1 MRLCLCRVIVDSMSA
16 TLEPVTVRPAYSA
29 DDPALRQLAALDC
42 AAVPPAPLLL
52 AEVDGEL
59 RAALSLWDGAVIA
72 DPFHPTIA
80 LVELLRARAETQHA
94 GRPRRVAWRRHRV
107 SLA

>member
-1 MRLCLCRVIVDSMSA
+1 MTA
-16 TLEPVTVRPAYSA
+16 TLEPVTVRPAYA
-29 DDPALRQLAALDC
+29 DDDPALRRLAALDS
-42 AAVPPAPLLL
+42 AALPPAPLLL

-59 RAALSLWDGAVIA
+59 RAALSLGDATVIA

-80 LVELLRARAETQHA
+80 LIELLQARAASQRA
-94 GRPRRVAWRRHRV
+94 ARPRHVIWRRHRL

>member
-1 MRLCLCRVIVDSMSA
+1 MTS
-16 TLEPVTVRPAYSA
+16 TLEPVTVRPAHAA
-29 DDPALRQLAALDC
+29 DERALLRLAALDS

-59 RAALSLWDGAVIA
+59 RAALSLWDGTTIA
-72 DPFHPTIA
+72 DPFHPTVA
-80 LVELLRARAETQHA
+80 LVELLRARAATR
-94 GRPRRVAWRRHRV
+94 RPARMRHVARRRHRL